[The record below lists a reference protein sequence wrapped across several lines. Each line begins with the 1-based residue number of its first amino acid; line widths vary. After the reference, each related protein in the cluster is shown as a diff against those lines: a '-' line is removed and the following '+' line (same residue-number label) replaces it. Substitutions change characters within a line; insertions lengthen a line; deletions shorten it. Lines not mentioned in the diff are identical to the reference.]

1 MTSQKP
7 SSGKVILV
15 GAGPGDPGLLT
26 LKGKTWLERAEVIVY
41 DYLANSRLLGFA
53 SKNTEVIYAG
63 KKEGQAL
70 LKQAAINDLLIEKA
84 RDGKI
89 VVRLKGGDPFLFGRG
104 GEETTALSDAGIPFE
119 VVPGV
124 PSPMGVSAYAG
135 IPLTHRDFSSTVS
148 IITGSNE
155 KGNEDL
161 NIDWEKIASRTG
173 TLVFLMGARKLKH
186 IAENLIKFGKDP
198 GTPIAVIQWGTT
210 PRQKTWTGTLKTIVE
225 IAEREGIRPP
235 ALTIV
240 GEVVSLKEQIN
251 WFESLPLF
259 GKTIVVTRAEEQS
272 RNFVDLLIE
281 KGAEPLAFPVIETV
295 PPEDWTPLDK
305 AVESLSDYNGLI
317 FTSANGVRFFMRRLR
332 ENGKDVRD
340 LKGLRIYA
348 IGPKTEQAI
357 NALGIRVD
365 VVPEEYVAESLLKS
379 LGQEAIQG
387 KKFLLPRATEARE
400 ILPNE
405 LRKAGA
411 EIDVVPTYRTVM
423 PNSDMDTLLAR
434 MKEGSVHAL
443 TFTASSTVKNFS
455 AMLDANHSLL
465 ENIVIACIGPV
476 TAQTARDLGL
486 KVDVMANEYTV
497 AGLVEALET
506 FFGQPDP

>member
-1 MTSQKP
+1 MTGQKP
-7 SSGKVILV
+7 PTGKVILV

-26 LKGKTWLERAEVIVY
+26 LKGKTWLERAEVVVY

-53 SKNTEVIYAG
+53 PSNTEIIYAG
-63 KKEGQAL
+63 KREGQAL
-70 LKQAAINDLLIEKA
+70 LKQTAINDLLIEKA
-84 RDGKI
+84 RQGKI

-104 GEETTALSDAGIPFE
+104 GEETTALRDAGIPFE

-186 IAENLIKFGKDP
+186 IAENLMKFGKDP
-198 GTPIAVIQWGTT
+198 GTPIAVVQWGTT
-210 PRQKTWTGTLKTIVE
+210 PRQKTWTGTLRTIVD
-225 IAEREGIRPP
+225 IAKRENILPP

-240 GEVVSLKEQIN
+240 GEVVNLKEQIS

-272 RNFVDLLIE
+272 KGFVDLLIE
-281 KGAEPLAFPVIETV
+281 KGAEPLSFPVIETIA
-295 PPEDWTPLDK
+295 PEDWTPLDH
-305 AVESLSDYNGLI
+305 AIESLSDYDGLI
-317 FTSANGVRFFMRRLR
+317 FTSANGVRFFMRRLQ
-332 ENGKDVRD
+332 ENGKDVRE
-340 LKGLRIYA
+340 LKGVRIYA
-348 IGPKTEQAI
+348 IGPKTEQAV

-379 LGQEAIQG
+379 LGQEEIQG

-411 EIDVVPTYRTVM
+411 EIDVVPAYRTVR
-423 PNSDMDTLLAR
+423 PNSDMDTLLTR

-455 AMLDANHSLL
+455 AMLDANHSMLK
-465 ENIVIACIGPV
+465 NTVIACIGPV

-486 KVDVMANEYTV
+486 KVDVVANEYTV

-506 FFGQPDP
+506 FFGQPNP